1 MAMRNT
7 MRTNSLVQRD
17 MTLAA
22 PITKN
27 PSRKPSYESTA
38 GSGNLGDTEKM
49 DVKKHD
55 LPDYA
60 EKGK

>member
-17 MTLAA
+17 MTLAVPTA
-22 PITKN
+22 EN

-38 GSGNLGDTEKM
+38 GISETQKM

-60 EKGK
+60 VKWK